1 MDKKEIRQASQT
13 AAVRLSEITPN
24 PPERT
29 EKVKKAVS
37 RVIAQY
43 GEAIKRLADE

>member
-1 MDKKEIRQASQT
+1 MDKKEKKTVS
-13 AAVRLSEITPN
+13 AAHVRLSELEPN

-29 EKVKKAVS
+29 EKVKKAVD
-37 RVIAQY
+37 RAIAQY

>member
-1 MDKKEIRQASQT
+1 MDKKEKKNIV
-13 AAVRLSEITPN
+13 AAPVRLSELEPN

-29 EKVKKAVS
+29 EKVKKAVG
-37 RVIAQY
+37 RVVAQY